1 MFIENKN
8 NSNKADRESNLTQK
22 FETVT
27 HAKRLDI
34 PIGMKHFIRMIM
46 MTNLAIHM
54 IVVPLQTASPHLMK
68 FLTKSHRVIYRKS
81 KKLQRKGMKQKGR
94 TKMLSLRKRKKNN
107 KCNIQSI
114 KEKRGNLDIQKN
126 RYYHQPK
133 APAER
138 IKSTFSSA
146 VTRKRKKLSFLET
159 EF

>member
-1 MFIENKN
+1 MFIENKS
-8 NSNKADRESNLTQK
+8 NSNKADLESNLTQK

-34 PIGMKHFIRMIM
+34 PIAMKHFIQMIM
-46 MTNLAIHM
+46 MTNLAIHT
-54 IVVPLQTASPHLMK
+54 IVVPLQRASPHLMK
-68 FLTKSHRVIYRKS
+68 FLTKSHGVIYRKS
-81 KKLQRKGMKQKGR
+81 KNLQRKGMKQKGR

>member
-34 PIGMKHFIRMIM
+34 PIAMKHFIQMIM
-46 MTNLAIHM
+46 MTNLAIHT
-54 IVVPLQTASPHLMK
+54 IVVPLQRASPHLMK
-68 FLTKSHRVIYRKS
+68 FLTKSHGVIYRKS
-81 KKLQRKGMKQKGR
+81 KNLQRKGMKQKGR

>member
-1 MFIENKN
+1 
-8 NSNKADRESNLTQK
+8 
-22 FETVT
+22 
-27 HAKRLDI
+27 
-34 PIGMKHFIRMIM
+34 
-46 MTNLAIHM
+46 
-54 IVVPLQTASPHLMK
+54 
-68 FLTKSHRVIYRKS
+68 
-81 KKLQRKGMKQKGR
+81 MKQKGR